1 MKAMMKSIVLEK
13 FSSRTSRGW
22 NLVEA
27 SSKKGRRRENIIVL
41 EIWWSSG
48 DD

>member
-22 NLVEA
+22 RLTEA
-27 SSKKGRRRENIIVL
+27 SSRRGRRRENIMVL
-41 EIWWSSG
+41 EIWSTSG

>member
-13 FSSRTSRGW
+13 FSSRTSSGW
-22 NLVEA
+22 RLVEA
-27 SSKKGRRRENIIVL
+27 SSKRGRRRENIIVL

>member
-22 NLVEA
+22 RLIEA
-27 SSKKGRRRENIIVL
+27 SCKTGRRRENIIVL

>member
-13 FSSRTSRGW
+13 FNSRTSRGW
-22 NLVEA
+22 DLLEA
-27 SSKKGRRRENIIVL
+27 SSKRGRRRESIIVL
-41 EIWWSSG
+41 EIWWNSG

>member
-22 NLVEA
+22 RFVEA
-27 SSKKGRRRENIIVL
+27 SSRRGRRREKIIVL
-41 EIWWSSG
+41 EIWCTSG
-48 DD
+48 ED